1 MRTGS
6 VKSLNY
12 TERSGFK
19 ECLLNAS
26 PIMAGYY
33 VVAFVFGVMC
43 LNVGLPVWFPA
54 VMCLFVYAGTAQFA
68 ALTLLTSGATLV
80 PIVLSTL
87 LINSRHI
94 LMSMYMSKKL
104 GPVKMSGFKKSL
116 YAFGLTDESFAMH
129 SQRLES
135 GVATT
140 SAYLLSFNAY
150 CHLAWI
156 AGGFSG
162 AVASEYLARFI
173 SFKLDYALT
182 AMMLFV
188 LVALCN
194 TPGKRIVALVSVVT
208 TVGMNF
214 IHISPL
220 NVFVATAVGCG
231 VGICLKKSS
240 S

>member
-1 MRTGS
+1 MI
-6 VKSLNY
+6 
-12 TERSGFK
+12 
-19 ECLLNAS
+19 NAL

-43 LNVGLPVWFPA
+43 LNAGLPVWFPA

-68 ALTLLTSGATLV
+68 TLSLLTSGTTLL

-104 GPVKMSGFKKSL
+104 SSVKMSGFKKSL

-135 GVATT
+135 SLATT
-140 SAYLLSFNAY
+140 SAYLLRFNVF

-156 AGGFSG
+156 AGGLSG
-162 AVASEYLARFI
+162 AIASEYLARFI

-182 AMMLFV
+182 AMMIFV

-194 TPGKRIVALVSVVT
+194 TPVKRLVAMVSVIT
-208 TVGMNF
+208 TLGMNF
-214 IHISPL
+214 INISPL
-220 NVFVATAVGCG
+220 NVFVATAIGCG
-231 VGICLKKSS
+231 VGICIKKSS

>member
-1 MRTGS
+1 VRTGS
-6 VKSLNY
+6 LKNLNY
-12 TERSGFK
+12 AERSDFK
-19 ECLLNAS
+19 ESLLNAS
-26 PIMAGYY
+26 PIMAGYF

-43 LNVGLPVWFPA
+43 LNAGLPVWFPA
-54 VMCLFVYAGTAQFA
+54 AMCLFVYAGTAQFA
-68 ALTLLTSGATLV
+68 ALALLTSGASLL

-104 GPVKMSGFKKSL
+104 GNVGMSGLKKSL

-135 GVATT
+135 RIATT
-140 SAYLLSFNAY
+140 ASYLLSFNAF
-150 CHLAWI
+150 CHLSWI
-156 AGGFSG
+156 AGGFAG
-162 AVASEYLARFI
+162 AVASEYLAKFI

-194 TPGKRIVALVSVVT
+194 TAGKRLVALVSIAT
-208 TVGMNF
+208 TIGMNF

-231 VGICLKKSS
+231 VGVCLKKSS